1 MPIENENVLL
11 PEKNKKH
18 FQKLTVLRYDIN
30 KEGIAY
36 EG

>member
-1 MPIENENVLL
+1 MPIENENVYFL
-11 PEKNKKH
+11 KNKKH

>member
-1 MPIENENVLL
+1 MVFKNVNGL
-11 PEKNKKH
+11 PDKNKKH